1 VSRRPGAALALVVLG
16 AVGPGCALI
25 DALGEPSPG
34 GGEDAAAIDAAAI
47 DAPTTPDADALP
59 VAYKFTFDPV
69 IAAGVPCDGD
79 AFLAGLDV
87 VVDADRRFM
96 VEIPIDARPG
106 LSIIVGGEI
115 VAASV
120 AGTVGCI
127 DTDEVLAETVASFD
141 ADPAGDD
148 YVGSWRE
155 SAGTGVGSV
164 LVTPEP

>member
-1 VSRRPGAALALVVLG
+1 
-16 AVGPGCALI
+16 
-25 DALGEPSPG
+25 
-34 GGEDAAAIDAAAI
+34 
-47 DAPTTPDADALP
+47 
-59 VAYKFTFDPV
+59 
-69 IAAGVPCDGD
+69 
-79 AFLAGLDV
+79 
-87 VVDADRRFM
+87 
-96 VEIPIDARPG
+96 
-106 LSIIVGGEI
+106 
-115 VAASV
+115 V